1 MSAELGSQATSEASA
16 IAFLK
21 RQFLKPKP
29 LPDGVQLN
37 SQVAIVTGCSSGL
50 GFEAS
55 RQLLRLGVSHVIL
68 AVRSQAKG
76 DAAAEKLRKEFPNAE
91 LSVWLLDME
100 SYESIWTFANRS
112 QTLPR
117 IDIVIL
123 NAGVQK
129 PSFTTV
135 ANIGHETTM
144 QVNYLSTVMLAILLL
159 PMLKSKYKAAGSVR
173 RPVLSVVGSDLAY
186 NVEMNWEAPVFEQ
199 LDNPKIYAHLPAYSK
214 SKLLV
219 LLAVAKI
226 SEFVDR
232 EDVLINTTNPG
243 MTKGTQLARERAGI
257 DAKIVAM
264 LNALLGRSVEVAA
277 SNYVYSTVGLG
288 NESHG
293 SFTSDWSIKP

>member
-1 MSAELGSQATSEASA
+1 MSAELGSRATSEASGF
-16 IAFLK
+16 AFLK

-37 SQVAIVTGCSSGL
+37 SQVAIITGASSGL
-50 GFEAS
+50 GVEAS
-55 RQLLRLGVSHVIL
+55 RQLLKLGVSHVVL

-76 DAAAEKLRKEFPNAE
+76 DAAAEKLRNEFPEAE
-91 LSVWLLDME
+91 VSVWLLDME
-100 SYESIWTFANRS
+100 SYESIQSFANRC
-112 QTLPR
+112 QTLAR

-129 PSFTTV
+129 TSFTTV
-135 ANIGHETTM
+135 ADIGHETTM
-144 QVNYLSTVMLAILLL
+144 QVNYLSTVLLAILLL
-159 PMLKSKYKAAGSVR
+159 PVLKSKKAAGSAR
-173 RPVLSVVGSDLAY
+173 RPVLSLVGTDLAY
-186 NVEMNWEAPVFEQ
+186 GVEMDWKGPVLAQ
-199 LDNPKIYAHLPAYSK
+199 LDNPKLYVHMPAYSK

-226 SEFVDR
+226 SEFIDR
-232 EDVLINTTNPG
+232 DDVLVNTTNPG
-243 MTKGTQLARERAGI
+243 MTKGTQIARERAGV

-293 SFTSDWSIKP
+293 SFTSDWDIKP